1 MATGK
6 GTDNALVKK
15 PHSKETFTQE
25 QLLEFAK
32 CADPITGPEYF
43 MSNYFYIQHPTKGR
57 MLYQPFEYQKRL
69 IETYHNY
76 RYSIRS
82 EEHTSELQSH

>member
-1 MATGK
+1 MAQTP
-6 GTDNALVKK
+6 DSVLVKR
-15 PHSKETFTQE
+15 PYQSETFTEE
-25 QLLEFAK
+25 QLLEFAR

-69 IETYHNY
+69 IETYHN
-76 RYSIRS
+76 
-82 EEHTSELQSH
+82 